1 MLQKRVILAAGLAM
15 LAACSDREANPLAA
29 GPSLSSGTT
38 IDVTT
43 YGAVPGDNV
52 DDSPAIASALLNAD
66 HVYIPGGRGA
76 YRIDQQISVPAG
88 KHIYGDGVGSLLD
101 ARGLTTNVAGVFLVN
116 GVTNNPNGILI
127 EKLRF
132 LGHGNG
138 GYQAALRLTNST
150 NVTFRDN
157 TADSITIT
165 SVDVG
170 SRVRIVNNKS
180 VGPAGRWGGID
191 LNYVDSIRADSNTI
205 RNHKTGI
212 TMWGGDARTEPSHD
226 YSPNG
231 TPADRVTRIQ
241 VRHNVLEDIF
251 FTAPGEGACIWA
263 SMGEDIDVSHNTVRN
278 CDDVGLDAEGSDNVR
293 FLDNQVYDAKS
304 AALSVYHW
312 SSNITF
318 ARNYVEQDGFGT
330 GAEGS
335 TLWTLVNP
343 HMAASP
349 SVANIYVHDN
359 IFVYRRAGS
368 GDPLVGQV
376 TKNPTHSLY
385 FVNNT
390 LTNVVVDFGGCWT
403 WTVPQPG
410 GYCGSNGYMEIT
422 GNQLGFESAV
432 GDFGRDGI
440 WVGHADQQT
449 WVDDNDVIAASAQ
462 SGRGIHL
469 MPRANTGHFA
479 RYNVVSG
486 FPVSLELDA
495 LTGSFFVDHN
505 QGSGQFRCNGRP
517 LLSNVGNSWGS
528 VQSGC

>member
-1 MLQKRVILAAGLAM
+1 MLQKRAILAAGLAM

-76 YRIDQQISVPAG
+76 YKIDQQISVPAG

-101 ARGLTTNVAGVFLVN
+101 ARGLTADVVGVFKVQ

-138 GYQAALRLTNST
+138 NHQAALRLTNST
-150 NVTFRDN
+150 NLTFRDN
-157 TADSITIT
+157 TADSISIASLDTA
-165 SVDVG
+165 SL
-170 SRVRIVNNKS
+170 VRIVNNKS
-180 VGPAGRWGGID
+180 VGPAGRWGGIS
-191 LNYVDSIRADSNTI
+191 LTRVDSIRADSNTI
-205 RNHKTGI
+205 KTHKTGI
-212 TMWGGDARTEPSHD
+212 TWWGGDARTEPSHD
-226 YSPNG
+226 ASPDL
-231 TPADRVTRIQ
+231 ATRIQ
-241 VRHNVLEDIF
+241 IRHNVVENIF
-251 FTAPGEGACIWA
+251 LTGSGEGACIWG
-263 SMGEDIDVSHNTVRN
+263 SMGEDIEVSHNTVRT
-278 CDDVGLDAEGSDNVR
+278 CDDVGLDAEGSDHVR
-293 FLDNQVYDAKS
+293 FLDNKVYDVKS
-304 AALSVYHW
+304 AALAVYHW

-330 GAEGS
+330 GVEGS

-349 SVANIYVHDN
+349 TVANIRIHDN
-359 IFVYRRAGS
+359 TFVYRRAGA

-385 FVNNT
+385 FVNNV
-390 LTNVVVDFGGCWT
+390 LTNVVVDFGGCWS
-403 WTVPQPG
+403 WSSPQPG
-410 GYCGSNGYMEIT
+410 SYCGGNGYMEVT
-422 GNQLGFESAV
+422 GNRLNFESAV
-432 GDFGRDGI
+432 GNFSRDGI
-440 WVGHADQQT
+440 WVGHAEQQT
-449 WVDDNDVIAASAQ
+449 WVDDNRVIAASSQ

-469 MPRANTGHFA
+469 MPRSGTGHFA
-479 RYNVVSG
+479 RYNVISG

-495 LTGSFFVDHN
+495 LMGSFFVDLN

-528 VQSGC
+528 VQPGC